1 MCTVPVEIKGSSGNK
16 IIRTYAFL
24 DRWSQRTFML
34 DQLRDHLCISGRET
48 SVTIKR
54 INGEFESPSKAI
66 DGLQV
71 SGINDYKNLWVL
83 MPATFT
89 RDKIPVDNDDI
100 TKPGQLKQWK
110 CLEPVDNQ
118 LSFE

>member
-1 MCTVPVEIKGSSGNK
+1 MKCASTNTESNVISMCTVPVEIKGSSGNK
-16 IIRTYAFL
+16 VIRTYAFL

-34 DQLRDHLCISGRET
+34 DQLKDHLCISGREK

-66 DGLQV
+66 NGLQV

-100 TKPGQLKQWK
+100 TKPGQLK
-110 CLEPVDNQ
+110 
-118 LSFE
+118 